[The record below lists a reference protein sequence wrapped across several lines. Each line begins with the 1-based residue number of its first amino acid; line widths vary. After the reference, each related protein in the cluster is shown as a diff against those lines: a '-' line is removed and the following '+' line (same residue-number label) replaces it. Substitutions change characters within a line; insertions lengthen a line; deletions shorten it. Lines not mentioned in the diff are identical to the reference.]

1 MSHSAA
7 YSKRYHLLLLPQP
20 EQRFRSLKAS
30 HSHFN
35 KQNHLT
41 KRHSLDSKPIHQMRK
56 QSIID
61 NMEEMNLMNKACHY
75 GSNKTSKGK
84 MDDTA
89 KIKYYWNK
97 KQNKCNKQDDKRNG
111 KKVKRTWS

>member
-1 MSHSAA
+1 
-7 YSKRYHLLLLPQP
+7 
-20 EQRFRSLKAS
+20 
-30 HSHFN
+30 
-35 KQNHLT
+35 
-41 KRHSLDSKPIHQMRK
+41 
-56 QSIID
+56 
-61 NMEEMNLMNKACHY
+61 MNKVCNY

-97 KQNKCNKQDDKRNG
+97 KQNKSNKQDEKKNG